1 MRVSGK
7 VQEWA
12 FIDPLECK
20 SDEHILIH
28 SFLYIPECSLLL
40 LGRDSLHKLGT
51 TIHLIGDKLEM
62 DISLDKVYT
71 VIILMCVCLCLVVS
85 NVCNPTDYNT
95 GSSAHGIFQARIL
108 EWVAISF
115 SKVSSQSR
123 DQTHISCIG
132 SQILYHYIT
141 WEALIML
148 MAEDKP
154 PQIEQVNLLGVNL
167 KV

>member
-7 VQEWA
+7 FQEWA
-12 FIDPLECK
+12 FTEPLECK

-62 DISLDKVYT
+62 DISLDKVHK
-71 VIILMCVCLCLVVS
+71 VIILMCVCLCSVVS
-85 NVCNPTDYNT
+85 NVFNPTDYNT
-95 GSSAHGIFQARIL
+95 GSCAHGIFQARIL

-132 SQILYHYIT
+132 RQILYHCTT
-141 WEALIML
+141 WEAW
-148 MAEDKP
+148 
-154 PQIEQVNLLGVNL
+154 
-167 KV
+167 

>member
-115 SKVSSQSR
+115 SKVSSQPKDRTRVS
-123 DQTHISCIG
+123 HIVGRRFTFWATREVIHKNFFFNFV
-132 SQILYHYIT
+132 LFLNFT
-141 WEALIML
+141 
-148 MAEDKP
+148 
-154 PQIEQVNLLGVNL
+154 
-167 KV
+167 